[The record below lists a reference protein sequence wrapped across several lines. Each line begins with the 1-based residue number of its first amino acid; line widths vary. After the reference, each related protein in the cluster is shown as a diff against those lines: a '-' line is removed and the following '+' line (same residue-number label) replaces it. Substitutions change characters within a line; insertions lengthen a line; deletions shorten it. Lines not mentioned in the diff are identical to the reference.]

1 MISWIATRLF
11 YAIVFF
17 LLGFWA
23 ASDWPGLDKAM
34 RHTTV
39 VATQEFDK
47 MRDWTSTT
55 LSPPVES
62 YKPKTEAAAAP
73 PPPPAPA
80 PQTAAAAPP
89 PPAPAPQAA
98 ATPPPAPAPAPEAA
112 ATPLPAPAPAASVE
126 PSSEGLLSQARIAY
140 AHNDINGA
148 IEAYREYISRNP
160 DAVDALG
167 ELGNVYYAAG
177 RHHEAAEMFLEAGQR
192 RLDTG
197 DVAGAKALLGALR
210 QTDSELADQFAQ
222 RIATKESGKN

>member
-23 ASDWPGLDKAM
+23 ARDWPGLEMAM

-47 MRDWTSTT
+47 LRDWTSTT

-62 YKPKTEAAAAP
+62 YKPKTEAAAALPPPPAPAPVAAAAP

-80 PQTAAAAPP
+80 PEAAAA
-89 PPAPAPQAA
+89 
-98 ATPPPAPAPAPEAA
+98 PPPAPAPAPQVAA
-112 ATPLPAPAPAASVE
+112 APPPEPEASVE
-126 PSSEGLLSQARIAY
+126 PSGEGVLTQARIAY
-140 AHNDINGA
+140 AHNDVNAA

-177 RHHEAAEMFLEAGQR
+177 RRHEAAEMFLEAGQR

-210 QTDSELADQFAQ
+210 QTDSELADQFAR
-222 RIATKESGKN
+222 RIATSESGKN